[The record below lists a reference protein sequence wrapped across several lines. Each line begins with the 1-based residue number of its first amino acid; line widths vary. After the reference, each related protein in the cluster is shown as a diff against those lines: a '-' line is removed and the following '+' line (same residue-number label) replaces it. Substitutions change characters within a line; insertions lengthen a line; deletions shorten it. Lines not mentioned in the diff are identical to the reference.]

1 MCAAGVEPNVIT
13 CNTVLSACQRAKL
26 PHELLA
32 IFGAMASLGVQPDA
46 WGYSAAIHAFSQTG
60 RMKQAL
66 ELFHSMPREVPP
78 SHHCFSAAMGACRH
92 PNPNP
97 DPNPNP
103 KPNPN
108 ANPNA
113 NPNPNPNPNPKSSPN
128 PSQVRAGG
136 RRTTRGCSS
145 STHNC
150 SPPARSQTHPTPR
163 TLTLE
168 P

>member
-46 WGYSAAIHAFSQTG
+46 WGYSAAINAFTQTG

-78 SHHCFSAAMGACRH
+78 SHHCFSAAMGACR
-92 PNPNP
+92 
-97 DPNPNP
+97 
-103 KPNPN
+103 
-108 ANPNA
+108 
-113 NPNPNPNPNPKSSPN
+113 
-128 PSQVRAGG
+128 AGG
-136 RRTTRGCSS
+136 TGTRQ
-145 STHNC
+145 
-150 SPPARSQTHPTPR
+150 ADDVDDMLQELRE
-163 TLTLE
+163 E

>member
-78 SHHCFSAAMGACRH
+78 SHHCFSAAMGACRRAQ
-92 PNPNP
+92 
-97 DPNPNP
+97 DYEGVL
-103 KPNPN
+103 KLY
-108 ANPNA
+108 
-113 NPNPNPNPNPKSSPN
+113 
-128 PSQVRAGG
+128 SQLLATGAP
-136 RRTTRGCSS
+136 TLAHT
-145 STHNC
+145 
-150 SPPARSQTHPTPR
+150 TPR

>member
-46 WGYSAAIHAFSQTG
+46 WGYSAAINAFTQTG

-66 ELFHSMPREVPP
+66 ELFHSMPREVPSP
-78 SHHCFSAAMGACRH
+78 NPNPNSHPHPNRH

-97 DPNPNP
+97 TPNPNP
-103 KPNPN
+103 AP
-108 ANPNA
+108 
-113 NPNPNPNPNPKSSPN
+113 
-128 PSQVRAGG
+128 
-136 RRTTRGCSS
+136 
-145 STHNC
+145 
-150 SPPARSQTHPTPR
+150 
-163 TLTLE
+163 
-168 P
+168 

>member
-46 WGYSAAIHAFSQTG
+46 WGYSAAIHAFTQTG

-78 SHHCFSAAMGACRH
+78 SHHCFSAAMGACRRGQ
-92 PNPNP
+92 
-97 DPNPNP
+97 DYEGVL
-103 KPNPN
+103 KLY
-108 ANPNA
+108 
-113 NPNPNPNPNPKSSPN
+113 
-128 PSQVRAGG
+128 SQLLATGAP
-136 RRTTRGCSS
+136 TLAHT
-145 STHNC
+145 
-150 SPPARSQTHPTPR
+150 TPR
-163 TLTLE
+163 TLHLE